1 MFYRIKFKAAPE
13 EYVFELGDV
22 KYKVI
27 VSDVIRVIKDKF
39 KIRNANLVLF
49 DENSAMLETDEI
61 HNARTYI
68 VKRVPKYSEI
78 RNARVKKNDCGITRT
93 IEKKNM

>member
-27 VSDVIRVIKDKF
+27 VSDVIRGIKDNF

-49 DENSAMLETDEI
+49 DENCTAMIETDEI

-68 VKRVPKYSEI
+68 VKRVPKYSER
-78 RNARVKKNDCGITRT
+78 RNASVKLRR
-93 IEKKNM
+93 